1 MSKDKNLWPGL
12 ESGNPE
18 KTSGDFGLYLDHSRN
33 FANRTGH
40 QKTIV
45 PSPESNFQA

>member
-1 MSKDKNLWPGL
+1 MSQDENLWHGL
-12 ESGNPE
+12 ESGKPE
-18 KTSGDFGLYLDHSRN
+18 KISGDLGVYLDHSRN

-45 PSPESNFQA
+45 QSPESNFQA